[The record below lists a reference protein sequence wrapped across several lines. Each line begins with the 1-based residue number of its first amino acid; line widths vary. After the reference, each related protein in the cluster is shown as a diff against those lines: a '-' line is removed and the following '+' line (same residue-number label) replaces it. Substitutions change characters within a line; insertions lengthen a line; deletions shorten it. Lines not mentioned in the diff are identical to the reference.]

1 MGTKPIASLLA
12 TMAIPMMLSM
22 LVQALYNVVDSV
34 FVARISESQLEL
46 TAVSV
51 AFPIQNLM
59 IAFGTGIGV
68 GFTALISRSLGA
80 RDPKTAG
87 KAAAH
92 GMMIEGLS
100 YLLFLA
106 VGLFFVRPFF
116 ESQTSN
122 PLIVEYGCQ
131 YLSVCCVFSFGL
143 FSQFIFEKALQS
155 TGKTVY
161 SMISQG
167 VGAIVNIILDPIMIF
182 GLFGMPEM
190 GVTGAA
196 AATVIG
202 QMCGALVG
210 AVLHFR
216 RNRELRVELS
226 SFRPEGAIFGRILLV
241 GLPSTIMVAI
251 GSLMNYCMNR
261 ILFTVDRVGETAA
274 TVFGVYFKLQSFA
287 VMPVFGLNNGMV
299 PIVAYNYGA
308 RNSERI
314 TKTVKLSVLW
324 AVIIMAVA
332 IGVFQLVPDKLLAMF
347 GAGEDMMEIGVTALR
362 IISLNFV
369 FAGYCIVISSVFQAL
384 GNGLYSMAVSFIRQ
398 IVVLIPVAYLFAR
411 MGNLDMIWFSFPI
424 AECASVV
431 VCTVL
436 YIIIYRKKIRPLGQS
451 DKE

>member
-1 MGTKPIASLLA
+1 MEQTTKENRMGTKPIASLLA

-332 IGVFQLVPDKLLAMF
+332 IGVFQLVRCRRGYDGNRCYSSQNYQSQLCFCRVLHSN
-347 GAGEDMMEIGVTALR
+347 L
-362 IISLNFV
+362 ISLSGSWQRTV
-369 FAGYCIVISSVFQAL
+369 QYGCIVYTSDRRTDTRGVSICKDGQSGHDLVLVPYRRMCVGCGLHSSVYYHIQ
-384 GNGLYSMAVSFIRQ
+384 
-398 IVVLIPVAYLFAR
+398 
-411 MGNLDMIWFSFPI
+411 
-424 AECASVV
+424 
-431 VCTVL
+431 
-436 YIIIYRKKIRPLGQS
+436 KK
-451 DKE
+451 DKAPWTI

>member
-131 YLSVCCVFSFGL
+131 YLSVCCVFSFG
-143 FSQFIFEKALQS
+143 F
-155 TGKTVY
+155 
-161 SMISQG
+161 
-167 VGAIVNIILDPIMIF
+167 
-182 GLFGMPEM
+182 
-190 GVTGAA
+190 
-196 AATVIG
+196 
-202 QMCGALVG
+202 
-210 AVLHFR
+210 H
-216 RNRELRVELS
+216 S
-226 SFRPEGAIFGRILLV
+226 SFLKRPCKVRAK
-241 GLPSTIMVAI
+241 P
-251 GSLMNYCMNR
+251 
-261 ILFTVDRVGETAA
+261 FT
-274 TVFGVYFKLQSFA
+274 
-287 VMPVFGLNNGMV
+287 P
-299 PIVAYNYGA
+299 
-308 RNSERI
+308 
-314 TKTVKLSVLW
+314 
-324 AVIIMAVA
+324 
-332 IGVFQLVPDKLLAMF
+332 
-347 GAGEDMMEIGVTALR
+347 
-362 IISLNFV
+362 
-369 FAGYCIVISSVFQAL
+369 
-384 GNGLYSMAVSFIRQ
+384 
-398 IVVLIPVAYLFAR
+398 
-411 MGNLDMIWFSFPI
+411 
-424 AECASVV
+424 
-431 VCTVL
+431 
-436 YIIIYRKKIRPLGQS
+436 
-451 DKE
+451 

>member
-1 MGTKPIASLLA
+1 
-12 TMAIPMMLSM
+12 
-22 LVQALYNVVDSV
+22 
-34 FVARISESQLEL
+34 
-46 TAVSV
+46 
-51 AFPIQNLM
+51 
-59 IAFGTGIGV
+59 
-68 GFTALISRSLGA
+68 
-80 RDPKTAG
+80 
-87 KAAAH
+87 
-92 GMMIEGLS
+92 
-100 YLLFLA
+100 
-106 VGLFFVRPFF
+106 
-116 ESQTSN
+116 
-122 PLIVEYGCQ
+122 
-131 YLSVCCVFSFGL
+131 
-143 FSQFIFEKALQS
+143 
-155 TGKTVY
+155 
-161 SMISQG
+161 
-167 VGAIVNIILDPIMIF
+167 
-182 GLFGMPEM
+182 
-190 GVTGAA
+190 
-196 AATVIG
+196 
-202 QMCGALVG
+202 
-210 AVLHFR
+210 
-216 RNRELRVELS
+216 
-226 SFRPEGAIFGRILLV
+226 
-241 GLPSTIMVAI
+241 
-251 GSLMNYCMNR
+251 MNYCMNR

>member
-1 MGTKPIASLLA
+1 
-12 TMAIPMMLSM
+12 
-22 LVQALYNVVDSV
+22 
-34 FVARISESQLEL
+34 
-46 TAVSV
+46 
-51 AFPIQNLM
+51 
-59 IAFGTGIGV
+59 
-68 GFTALISRSLGA
+68 
-80 RDPKTAG
+80 
-87 KAAAH
+87 
-92 GMMIEGLS
+92 
-100 YLLFLA
+100 
-106 VGLFFVRPFF
+106 
-116 ESQTSN
+116 
-122 PLIVEYGCQ
+122 
-131 YLSVCCVFSFGL
+131 
-143 FSQFIFEKALQS
+143 
-155 TGKTVY
+155 
-161 SMISQG
+161 MISQG

-287 VMPVFGLNNGMV
+287 VMPVFGINNGMV

-398 IVVLIPVAYLFAR
+398 IVVLIPVAYLFAS